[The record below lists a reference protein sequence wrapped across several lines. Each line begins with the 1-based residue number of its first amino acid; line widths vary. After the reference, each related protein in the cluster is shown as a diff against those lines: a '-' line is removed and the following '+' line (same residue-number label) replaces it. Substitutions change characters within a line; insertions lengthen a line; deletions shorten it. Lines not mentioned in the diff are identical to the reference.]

1 MNYIRKFISLVIAK
15 TASRNVATKAS
26 KMSEAVSDTQVNFV
40 TPEVRVRGQ
49 YEYVTYIMMFHQEST
64 SRSTT
69 ITLSATLTFIHFK
82 PWSMKSL
89 RFNFF
94 DN

>member
-1 MNYIRKFISLVIAK
+1 MVIAK

-40 TPEVRVRGQ
+40 TPEVRVRVRGQ

-82 PWSMKSL
+82 PGSMKSL